1 MKQAFKL
8 FLTDLKGIG
17 KAPGALILLAGL
29 AILPSFY
36 AWFNLEATWDPY
48 SNTDNIKIAVVN
60 EDEGDMVRNEK
71 INVGNK
77 IEETLHKDDHFDWQF
92 VSREEADKGLY
103 KGKYYAALYIP
114 KQFSHQ
120 ITGTLRKDPQQ
131 AKVTYKVNQKLN
143 AIAPKMTDA
152 GTSEIVKKAN
162 ESFDKVVTKVLLEEA
177 NRLGIKLEEQVPT
190 YEKIRDG
197 VDTAYQALPKI
208 EKFRK
213 AIIYIDENQDK
224 IDQYADQ
231 FRHLGSYKDE
241 AMTAAEKLNH
251 LNASIPAINERA
263 KLILKLNEY
272 MPEIERVLQVASGV
286 PDHFPQI
293 NQGVDT
299 AITGT
304 EKGMQTLDTASQLL
318 PTIEQRVNVYEEGI
332 DQARAINQDFADNLT
347 QRQEQDV
354 QGNVPSSGGNL
365 QNFGDNFT
373 RNQGQGNQG
382 APQRNDSN
390 NQTSTQPHRQTN
402 STAPQPNTN
411 QQEGGQTSSSA
422 PSSNENSSGA
432 ETQPA
437 ENSETNETGRVET
450 AQQSAKGTRYDTLQ
464 TSTQTEQDVTPLPD
478 GQVIT
483 QDEAHQMGNDYGR
496 ALNGV
501 NDTIAS
507 QLEATQQDLDA
518 AKNISY
524 GILGSNQP
532 DTFEQPLAHLIARM
546 NHASKT
552 LRDYRDWLTE
562 IEQSEGID
570 LTNEQEKLKNTQQ
583 EIKVMTKRLNDL
595 QDAITSGNTGK
606 AEAQDVIDALDAL
619 RQRLADA
626 NTTVK
631 NDITQALL
639 EVSKRVDASL
649 EQGAAT
655 IDTVQEKLQTTKD
668 IVRKG
673 QVILS
678 DANARLTK
686 LRDVLP
692 TVEAKYNK
700 AMSIAQAYFPEFKQS
715 VARASDFIRNDLPE
729 LEANIAKA
737 TDTVNAKLPE
747 AFEKYDTLN
756 ALLDRNQPKAKRA
769 LSNLADFARN
779 DLPTVEQDL
788 IKAEKVFK
796 ELDEENTLEDLI
808 NLLRNDLKKQA
819 GVIAHPIEID
829 QHNVFPVKDYGSAS
843 TPFYTAL
850 AIWVGTLLLVS
861 LLTVHNKHEELKPY
875 LTIRETYLGKM
886 GLFMMMNMIQAFIV
900 SVGDIVI
907 LKASVESVSLF
918 IAVSVYSAMI
928 FTTIVYTLVSVLG
941 NPGKALAIVILV
953 LQIAG
958 GGGTFPI
965 EVTPEFFQKIH
976 PFLPFSY
983 SIDALREVVG
993 GPVPEILMHKLTM
1006 LTVFGIVF
1014 FLIGII
1020 GKPYLNPVVH
1030 KLAERAEKSNLFE

>member
-48 SNTDNIKIAVVN
+48 SNTGNIKIAVVN
-60 EDEGDMVRNEK
+60 EDEGDMVRNDK

-92 VSREEADKGLY
+92 VSRDEADKGLY

-177 NRLGIKLEEQVPT
+177 DRLGIKLEEQVPT

-197 VDTAYQALPKI
+197 VDAAYQALPKI

-213 AIIYIDENQDK
+213 AIIYVDDNQGK
-224 IDQYADQ
+224 IDQYADE
-231 FRHLGSYKDE
+231 FRNLGNYKDE
-241 AMTAAEKLNH
+241 AVTAAEKLNQ

-263 KLILKLNEY
+263 KLVLKLNDY
-272 MPEIERVLQVASGV
+272 MPEIERALQVASDV
-286 PDHFPQI
+286 PEYFPRI

-299 AITGT
+299 AIAGT
-304 EKGMQTLDTASQLL
+304 EKGLKTLDTASQLL
-318 PTIEQRVNVYEEGI
+318 PTIEQRVNLYEQGI
-332 DQARAINQDFADNLT
+332 NQARDVNQGFSDRLT
-347 QRQEQDV
+347 QSQAQENQSASQQNNGNLINNGSNLPQLNNTTDQNGLVNQAGQAVNNVV
-354 QGNVPSSGGNL
+354 QNGVNNPNNIQNGMNNQNNL
-365 QNFGDNFT
+365 QNGM
-373 RNQGQGNQG
+373 
-382 APQRNDSN
+382 N
-390 NQTSTQPHRQTN
+390 NQNNVQ
-402 STAPQPNTN
+402 TAPQ
-411 QQEGGQTSSSA
+411 
-422 PSSNENSSGA
+422 
-432 ETQPA
+432 
-437 ENSETNETGRVET
+437 
-450 AQQSAKGTRYDTLQ
+450 
-464 TSTQTEQDVTPLPD
+464 STQTTHYQTMQLSTQTDNQMMPLPD

-483 QDEAHQMGNDYGR
+483 ENEAEQMGTDYEH
-496 ALNGV
+496 ALSSV
-501 NDTIAS
+501 NDMMAS

-518 AKNISY
+518 AKNMSF
-524 GILGSNQP
+524 GILSSNQP
-532 DTFEQPLAHLIARM
+532 NTFEQPLAHLIARM

-562 IEQSEGID
+562 VEQAEGID
-570 LTNEQEKLKNTQQ
+570 LTKEQEQLKNTQQ
-583 EIKVMTKRLNDL
+583 DIKAMTKRLNAL
-595 QDAITSGNTGK
+595 QDAITAGNTGK
-606 AEAQDVIDALDAL
+606 AEAQDVIDALDSL
-619 RQRLADA
+619 HKRLADV
-626 NTTVK
+626 NGTVK
-631 NDITQALL
+631 NDIAKALL
-639 EVSKRVDASL
+639 DVSTRVGSALDKGS
-649 EQGAAT
+649 AT
-655 IDTVQEKLQTTKD
+655 IDTVQEKLQTTKE

-678 DANARLTK
+678 DANTRLVQ

-700 AMSIAQAYFPEFKQS
+700 AMSIAQQYYPEFKQG
-715 VARASDFIRNDLPE
+715 VARAADFVRNDLPE
-729 LEANIAKA
+729 VEANIAKA

-756 ALLDRNQPKAKRA
+756 ALLDQNQPKAKRV

-779 DLPTVEQDL
+779 DLPQVEQDL
-788 IKAEKVFK
+788 VKAEKVFN
-796 ELDEENTLEDLI
+796 ELEEENTLEDLI

-861 LLTVHNKHEELKPY
+861 MLTVHNKHEELKPY

-886 GLFMMMNMIQAFIV
+886 GLFMMMNVIQAFIV

-907 LKASVESVSLF
+907 LKASVESAPLF
-918 IAVSVYSAMI
+918 IAISVYSAVI

-941 NPGKALAIVILV
+941 NPGKALAIIILV

-965 EVTPEFFQKIH
+965 EVTPEFFQKLH

-983 SIDALREVVG
+983 SIDALREAVG
-993 GPVPEILMHKLTM
+993 GPVTEILVHKLMM

>member
-8 FLTDLKGIG
+8 FLTDLKRIG

-48 SNTDNIKIAVVN
+48 SNTGNIKIAVVN
-60 EDEGDMVRNEK
+60 EDEGDMVRDKK

-92 VSREEADKGLY
+92 VSRKEADKGLY
-103 KGKYYAALYIP
+103 KGKYYAAMYIP

-162 ESFDKVVTKVLLEEA
+162 ESFDKAVTKVLLEEA
-177 NRLGIKLEEQVPT
+177 NRLGIEIEKQLPT
-190 YEKIRDG
+190 YNKIRDG
-197 VDTAYQALPKI
+197 VDAAYQALPKI

-213 AIIYIDENQDK
+213 AIIYIDENQGT
-224 IDQYADQ
+224 IDNYADR
-231 FRHLGSYKDE
+231 FRNLGNYKDE
-241 AMTAAEKLNH
+241 AVTAAEKLNQ

-263 KLILKLNEY
+263 KLVLKLNEY
-272 MPEIERVLQVASGV
+272 MPEIERALQVASGV
-286 PDHFPQI
+286 PDYFPQI

-299 AITGT
+299 AIAGT
-304 EKGMQTLDTASQLL
+304 EKGLQTLDTASQVL
-318 PTIEQRVNVYEEGI
+318 PTIEQRVNVYEQGI
-332 DQARAINQDFADNLT
+332 EQARDINQGFADNLT
-347 QRQEQDV
+347 QYQD
-354 QGNVPSSGGNL
+354 Q
-365 QNFGDNFT
+365 
-373 RNQGQGNQG
+373 
-382 APQRNDSN
+382 AN
-390 NQTSTQPHRQTN
+390 NTTPT
-402 STAPQPNTN
+402 QPNTGNNPINNDTQLNGNTN
-411 QQEGGQTSSSA
+411 QNGVVDQ
-422 PSSNENSSGA
+422 
-432 ETQPA
+432 
-437 ENSETNETGRVET
+437 
-450 AQQSAKGTRYDTLQ
+450 AQQAVNNTLQ
-464 TSTQTEQDVTPLPD
+464 NGWNNQNNVQTTPQSAQGTDYKVVQLSTQTDSNITPLPD

-483 QDEAHQMGNDYGR
+483 ADEATAMGTDYGN
-496 ALNGV
+496 ALQGV
-501 NDTIAS
+501 NEMMLS
-507 QLEATQQDLDA
+507 QLEATRQDLDA
-518 AKNISY
+518 AKNMSY
-524 GILGSNQP
+524 GILSSNQP
-532 DTFEQPLAHLIARM
+532 DTFEQPLSHLIARM
-546 NHASKT
+546 NNANKT
-552 LRDYRDWLTE
+552 LRDYRDWLTQ

-570 LTNEQEKLKNTQQ
+570 LTEQQEKLKNTQQ
-583 EIKVMTKRLNDL
+583 EIKAMTKRLNAL
-595 QDAITSGNTGK
+595 QDAIASGNTGK
-606 AEAQDVIDALDAL
+606 AEAQDVIEALDAL
-619 RQRLADA
+619 QQRLTDTS
-626 NTTVK
+626 TTVK
-631 NDITQALL
+631 TDIANALL
-639 EVSKRVDASL
+639 DVSKRVDEAL
-649 EQGAAT
+649 NKGAAT
-655 IDTVQEKLQTTKD
+655 IDTVQDKLQTTKE
-668 IVRKG
+668 IVRNG

-678 DANARLTK
+678 DANARLTQ

-692 TVEAKYNK
+692 TVEAKYQH
-700 AMSIAQAYFPEFKQS
+700 AMSIAQAYYPEFKSS
-715 VARASDFIRNDLPE
+715 VARAADFVRNDLPE

-756 ALLDRNQPKAKRA
+756 ALLDENQPKAKRA

-796 ELDEENTLEDLI
+796 ELDEDNTIEDII

-829 QHNVFPVKDYGSAS
+829 QHNIFPVKDYGSAS

-861 LLTVHNKHEELKPY
+861 LLSVHNKHEDLKPY

-907 LKASVESVSLF
+907 LKASVEFVPLF
-918 IAVSVYSAMI
+918 IAISLYSAMV
-928 FTTIVYTLVSVLG
+928 FTMIVYTLVSVLG
-941 NPGKALAIVILV
+941 NPGKALAIIILV

-965 EVTPEFFQKIH
+965 EVTPQFFQKLH

-983 SIDALREVVG
+983 SIDALREAVG
-993 GPVPEILMHKLTM
+993 GPVPEILASKLIY
-1006 LTVFGIVF
+1006 LGIFGIVF

-1030 KLAERAEKSNLFE
+1030 RLAEKAEKSNIFE

>member
-8 FLTDLKGIG
+8 FLTDLKGIS
-17 KAPGALILLAGL
+17 KAPGALILLVGL

-48 SNTDNIKIAVVN
+48 SNTGNIKIAVVN
-60 EDEGDMVRNEK
+60 EDEGDMVRNNK

-77 IEETLHKDDHFDWQF
+77 IEETLRKDDHFNWQF
-92 VSREEADKGLY
+92 VSRKEADKGLY
-103 KGKYYAALYIP
+103 RGKYYAAMYIP

-162 ESFDKVVTKVLLEEA
+162 ENFDQVVTKVLLEEA
-177 NRLGIKLEEQVPT
+177 NRLGIEIEKQLPT
-190 YEKIRDG
+190 YNKIRDG
-197 VDTAYQALPKI
+197 VEAAYQALPKI

-213 AIIYIDENQDK
+213 GIIYIDEHQGT
-224 IDQYADQ
+224 IDQYADR
-231 FRHLGSYKDE
+231 FRNLGNYKDE
-241 AMTAAEKLNH
+241 AVTAAEKLNQ

-272 MPEIERVLQVASGV
+272 MPEIERALQVASGV

-299 AITGT
+299 AIAGT
-304 EKGMQTLDTASQLL
+304 EKGLKALDTASQVL
-318 PTIEQRVNVYEEGI
+318 PTIEQRVNVYEQGI
-332 DQARAINQDFADNLT
+332 EQARDINQEFANSLT
-347 QRQEQDV
+347 QYQD
-354 QGNVPSSGGNL
+354 S
-365 QNFGDNFT
+365 
-373 RNQGQGNQG
+373 
-382 APQRNDSN
+382 AN
-390 NQTSTQPHRQTN
+390 NATPT
-402 STAPQPNTN
+402 QPNT
-411 QQEGGQTSSSA
+411 
-422 PSSNENSSGA
+422 SNNLINNGLNGSQLNS
-432 ETQPA
+432 A
-437 ENSETNETGRVET
+437 ENQNGVVDQ
-450 AQQSAKGTRYDTLQ
+450 AQKAANNTIQNGLNAQNNIQTTPQSARGVDYKVVQL
-464 TSTQTEQDVTPLPD
+464 STATEPNVTPLPD

-483 QDEAHQMGNDYGR
+483 ADEATTMGTDYGN
-496 ALNGV
+496 ALQGV
-501 NDTIAS
+501 NNMMLS
-507 QLEATQQDLDA
+507 QLEAIRQDLDA
-518 AKNISY
+518 AKNMSY
-524 GILGSNQP
+524 GILSTNQP
-532 DTFEQPLAHLIARM
+532 DTFAQPLSHLIARM

-570 LTNEQEKLKNTQQ
+570 LTEQQEKLKNTQQ
-583 EIKVMTKRLNDL
+583 EIKEMTKRLNDL
-595 QDAITSGNTGK
+595 QDAIGAGNTGK
-606 AEAQDVIDALDAL
+606 AEAQAIIEALDTL
-619 RQRLADA
+619 QKRLADTSA
-626 NTTVK
+626 TVK
-631 NDITQALL
+631 QDIANALL
-639 EVSKRVDASL
+639 DVSKRVDEAL
-649 EQGAAT
+649 NKGAAT
-655 IDTVQEKLQTTKD
+655 IDTVQDKLQTTKE
-668 IVRKG
+668 IVRRG

-678 DANARLTK
+678 DANTRLTQLK
-686 LRDVLP
+686 NVLP
-692 TVEAKYNK
+692 TVEAKYNH
-700 AMSIAQAYFPEFKQS
+700 AMSIAQAYYPEFKSS
-715 VARASDFIRNDLPE
+715 VARAADFVRNDLPE
-729 LEANIAKA
+729 LEEKIAKA

-779 DLPTVEQDL
+779 DLPSVEQDL
-788 IKAEKVFK
+788 VKAEKVFK
-796 ELDEENTLEDLI
+796 KLDEENTIEDII

-829 QHNVFPVKDYGSAS
+829 QHNIFPVKNYGSAS

-861 LLTVHNKHEELKPY
+861 LLSVHNKHEDLKPY

-886 GLFMMMNMIQAFIV
+886 GLFMMMNVIQAFIV

-907 LKASVESVSLF
+907 LKASVESVPLFISISLF
-918 IAVSVYSAMI
+918 SAII

-941 NPGKALAIVILV
+941 NPGKALAIIILV

-965 EVTPEFFQKIH
+965 EVTPEFFQKLH

-983 SIDALREVVG
+983 SIDALREAVG
-993 GPVPEILMHKLTM
+993 GPVPEILASKLIH
-1006 LTVFGIVF
+1006 LGIFGIIF

-1020 GKPYLNPVVH
+1020 GKPYLNPIVH
-1030 KLAERAEKSNLFE
+1030 RLAEKAEKSNIFE

>member
-8 FLTDLKGIG
+8 FLTDLKRIG

-48 SNTDNIKIAVVN
+48 SNTGNIKIAVVN
-60 EDEGDMVRNEK
+60 EDEGDMVRDKK

-92 VSREEADKGLY
+92 VSRKEADKGLY
-103 KGKYYAALYIP
+103 KGKYYAAMYIP

-162 ESFDKVVTKVLLEEA
+162 ESFDKAVTKVLLEEA
-177 NRLGIKLEEQVPT
+177 NRLGIEIEKQLPT
-190 YEKIRDG
+190 YNKIRDG
-197 VDTAYQALPKI
+197 VDAAYQALPKI

-213 AIIYIDENQDK
+213 AIIYIDENQGT
-224 IDQYADQ
+224 IDNYADR
-231 FRHLGSYKDE
+231 FRNLGNYKDE
-241 AMTAAEKLNH
+241 AVTAAEKLNQ

-263 KLILKLNEY
+263 KLVLKLNEY
-272 MPEIERVLQVASGV
+272 MPEIERALQVASGV
-286 PDHFPQI
+286 PDYFPQI

-299 AITGT
+299 AIAGT
-304 EKGMQTLDTASQLL
+304 EKGLQTLDTASQVL
-318 PTIEQRVNVYEEGI
+318 PTIEQRVNVYEQGI
-332 DQARAINQDFADNLT
+332 DQARDINQGFADNLT
-347 QRQEQDV
+347 QYQD
-354 QGNVPSSGGNL
+354 Q
-365 QNFGDNFT
+365 
-373 RNQGQGNQG
+373 
-382 APQRNDSN
+382 AN
-390 NQTSTQPHRQTN
+390 NTTPTQPNMGSN
-402 STAPQPNTN
+402 SINNDTQLNGNTN
-411 QQEGGQTSSSA
+411 QNGVVDQ
-422 PSSNENSSGA
+422 
-432 ETQPA
+432 
-437 ENSETNETGRVET
+437 
-450 AQQSAKGTRYDTLQ
+450 AQQAVNNTLQ
-464 TSTQTEQDVTPLPD
+464 NGWNNQNNVQTTPQSAQGTDYKVVQLSTQTDSNITPLPD

-483 QDEAHQMGNDYGR
+483 ADEATAMGTDYGN
-496 ALNGV
+496 ALQGV
-501 NDTIAS
+501 NEMMLS
-507 QLEATQQDLDA
+507 QLEATRQDLDA
-518 AKNISY
+518 AKNMSY
-524 GILGSNQP
+524 GILSSNQP
-532 DTFEQPLAHLIARM
+532 DTFEQPLSHLIARM
-546 NHASKT
+546 NNANKT
-552 LRDYRDWLTE
+552 LRDYRDWLTQ

-570 LTNEQEKLKNTQQ
+570 LTEQQEKLKNTQQ
-583 EIKVMTKRLNDL
+583 EIKAMTKRLNAL
-595 QDAITSGNTGK
+595 QDAIASGNTGK
-606 AEAQDVIDALDAL
+606 AEAQDVIEALDAL
-619 RQRLADA
+619 QQRLTDTS
-626 NTTVK
+626 TTVK
-631 NDITQALL
+631 TDIANALL
-639 EVSKRVDASL
+639 DVSKRVDEAL
-649 EQGAAT
+649 NKGAAT
-655 IDTVQEKLQTTKD
+655 IDTVQDKLQTTKE
-668 IVRKG
+668 IVRNG

-678 DANARLTK
+678 DANARLTQ

-692 TVEAKYNK
+692 TVEAKYQH
-700 AMSIAQAYFPEFKQS
+700 AMSIAQAYYPEFKSS
-715 VARASDFIRNDLPE
+715 VARAADFVRNDLPE

-756 ALLDRNQPKAKRA
+756 ALLDENQPKAKRA

-796 ELDEENTLEDLI
+796 ELDEDNTIEDII

-829 QHNVFPVKDYGSAS
+829 QHNIFPVKDYGSAS

-861 LLTVHNKHEELKPY
+861 LLSVHNKHEDLKPY

-907 LKASVESVSLF
+907 LKASVESVPLF
-918 IAVSVYSAMI
+918 IAISLYSAMV
-928 FTTIVYTLVSVLG
+928 FTMIVYTLVSVLG
-941 NPGKALAIVILV
+941 NPGKALAIIILV

-965 EVTPEFFQKIH
+965 EVTPQFFQKLH

-983 SIDALREVVG
+983 SIDALREAVG
-993 GPVPEILMHKLTM
+993 GPVPEILASKLIY
-1006 LTVFGIVF
+1006 LGIFGIVF

-1030 KLAERAEKSNLFE
+1030 RLAEKAEKSNIFE

>member
-8 FLTDLKGIG
+8 FLTDLKRIG

-48 SNTDNIKIAVVN
+48 SNTGNIKIAVVN
-60 EDEGDMVRNEK
+60 EDEGDMVRDKK

-92 VSREEADKGLY
+92 VSRKEADKGLY
-103 KGKYYAALYIP
+103 KGKYYAAMYIP

-162 ESFDKVVTKVLLEEA
+162 ESFDKAVTKVLLEEA
-177 NRLGIKLEEQVPT
+177 NRLGIEIEKQLPT
-190 YEKIRDG
+190 YNKIRDG
-197 VDTAYQALPKI
+197 VDAAYQALPKI

-213 AIIYIDENQDK
+213 AIIYIDENQGT
-224 IDQYADQ
+224 IDNYADR
-231 FRHLGSYKDE
+231 FRNLGNYKDE
-241 AMTAAEKLNH
+241 AVTAAEKLNQ

-263 KLILKLNEY
+263 KLVLKLNEY
-272 MPEIERVLQVASGV
+272 MPEIERALQVASGV
-286 PDHFPQI
+286 PDYFPQI

-299 AITGT
+299 AIAGT
-304 EKGMQTLDTASQLL
+304 EKGLQTLDTASQVL
-318 PTIEQRVNVYEEGI
+318 PTIEQRVNVYEQGI
-332 DQARAINQDFADNLT
+332 EQARDINQGFADNLT
-347 QRQEQDV
+347 QYQD
-354 QGNVPSSGGNL
+354 Q
-365 QNFGDNFT
+365 
-373 RNQGQGNQG
+373 
-382 APQRNDSN
+382 AN
-390 NQTSTQPHRQTN
+390 NTTPT
-402 STAPQPNTN
+402 QPNTGSNLINNGSQLNGNTN
-411 QQEGGQTSSSA
+411 QNGVVDQ
-422 PSSNENSSGA
+422 
-432 ETQPA
+432 
-437 ENSETNETGRVET
+437 
-450 AQQSAKGTRYDTLQ
+450 AQQAVNNTLQ
-464 TSTQTEQDVTPLPD
+464 NGLNNQNNVQTTPQSAQGTDYKVVQLSTQTDSNITPLPD

-483 QDEAHQMGNDYGR
+483 ADEATAMGTDYGN
-496 ALNGV
+496 ALQGV
-501 NDTIAS
+501 NEMMLS
-507 QLEATQQDLDA
+507 QLEATRQDLDA
-518 AKNISY
+518 AKNMSY
-524 GILGSNQP
+524 GILSSNQP
-532 DTFEQPLAHLIARM
+532 DTFEQPLSHLIARM
-546 NHASKT
+546 NNANKT
-552 LRDYRDWLTE
+552 LRDYRDWLTQ

-570 LTNEQEKLKNTQQ
+570 LTEQQEKLKNTQQ
-583 EIKVMTKRLNDL
+583 EIKAMTKRLNAL
-595 QDAITSGNTGK
+595 QDAIASGNTGK
-606 AEAQDVIDALDAL
+606 AEAQDVIEALDAL
-619 RQRLADA
+619 QQRLTDTS
-626 NTTVK
+626 TTVK
-631 NDITQALL
+631 TDIVNALL
-639 EVSKRVDASL
+639 DVSKRVDEAL
-649 EQGAAT
+649 NKGAAT
-655 IDTVQEKLQTTKD
+655 IDTVQDKLQTTKE
-668 IVRKG
+668 IVRNG

-678 DANARLTK
+678 DANARLTQ

-692 TVEAKYNK
+692 TVEAKYQH
-700 AMSIAQAYFPEFKQS
+700 AMSIAQAYYPEFKSS
-715 VARASDFIRNDLPE
+715 VARAADFVRNDLPE

-756 ALLDRNQPKAKRA
+756 ALLDENQPKAKRA

-796 ELDEENTLEDLI
+796 ELDEDNTIEDI
-808 NLLRNDLKKQA
+808 IDLLRNDLKKQA

-829 QHNVFPVKDYGSAS
+829 QHNIFPVKDYGSAS

-861 LLTVHNKHEELKPY
+861 LLSVHNKHEDLKPY

-907 LKASVESVSLF
+907 LKASVESVPLF
-918 IAVSVYSAMI
+918 IAISLYSAMV
-928 FTTIVYTLVSVLG
+928 FTMIVYTLVSVLG
-941 NPGKALAIVILV
+941 NPGKALAIIILV

-965 EVTPEFFQKIH
+965 EVTPQFFQKLH

-983 SIDALREVVG
+983 SIDALREAVG
-993 GPVPEILMHKLTM
+993 GPVPEILASKLIY
-1006 LTVFGIVF
+1006 LGIFGIVF

-1030 KLAERAEKSNLFE
+1030 RLAEKAEKSNIFE

>member
-8 FLTDLKGIG
+8 FLTDLKRIG

-48 SNTDNIKIAVVN
+48 SNTGNIKIAVVN
-60 EDEGDMVRNEK
+60 EDEGDMVRDKK

-92 VSREEADKGLY
+92 VSRKEADKGLY
-103 KGKYYAALYIP
+103 KGKYYAAMYIP

-162 ESFDKVVTKVLLEEA
+162 ESFDKAVTKVLLEEA
-177 NRLGIKLEEQVPT
+177 NRLGIEIEKQLPT
-190 YEKIRDG
+190 YNKIRDG
-197 VDTAYQALPKI
+197 VDAAYQALPKI

-213 AIIYIDENQDK
+213 AIIYIDENQGT
-224 IDQYADQ
+224 IDNYADR
-231 FRHLGSYKDE
+231 FRNLGNYKDE
-241 AMTAAEKLNH
+241 AVTAAEKLNQ

-263 KLILKLNEY
+263 KLVLKLNEY
-272 MPEIERVLQVASGV
+272 MPEIERALQVASGV
-286 PDHFPQI
+286 PDYFPQI

-299 AITGT
+299 AIAGT
-304 EKGMQTLDTASQLL
+304 EKGLQTLDTASQVL
-318 PTIEQRVNVYEEGI
+318 PTIEQRVNVYEQGI
-332 DQARAINQDFADNLT
+332 EQARDINQGFADNLT
-347 QRQEQDV
+347 QYQD
-354 QGNVPSSGGNL
+354 Q
-365 QNFGDNFT
+365 
-373 RNQGQGNQG
+373 
-382 APQRNDSN
+382 AN
-390 NQTSTQPHRQTN
+390 NTTPV
-402 STAPQPNTN
+402 QPNTGNNPINNGSQLNGNTN
-411 QQEGGQTSSSA
+411 QNGVVDQ
-422 PSSNENSSGA
+422 
-432 ETQPA
+432 
-437 ENSETNETGRVET
+437 
-450 AQQSAKGTRYDTLQ
+450 AQQAVNNTLQ
-464 TSTQTEQDVTPLPD
+464 NGLNNQNNVQTTPQSAQGTDYKVVQLSTQTDSNITPLPD

-483 QDEAHQMGNDYGR
+483 ADEATAMGTDYGN
-496 ALNGV
+496 ALQGV
-501 NDTIAS
+501 NEMMLS
-507 QLEATQQDLDA
+507 QLEATRQDLDA
-518 AKNISY
+518 AKNMSY
-524 GILGSNQP
+524 GILSSNQP
-532 DTFEQPLAHLIARM
+532 DTFEQPLSHLIARM
-546 NHASKT
+546 NNANKT
-552 LRDYRDWLTE
+552 LRDYRDWLTQ

-570 LTNEQEKLKNTQQ
+570 LTEQQEKLKNTQQ
-583 EIKVMTKRLNDL
+583 EIKAMTKRLNAL
-595 QDAITSGNTGK
+595 QDAIASGNTGK
-606 AEAQDVIDALDAL
+606 AEAQDVIEALDAL
-619 RQRLADA
+619 QQRLTDTS
-626 NTTVK
+626 TTVK
-631 NDITQALL
+631 TDIANALL
-639 EVSKRVDASL
+639 DVSKRVDEVL
-649 EQGAAT
+649 NKGAAT
-655 IDTVQEKLQTTKD
+655 IDTVQDKLQTTKE
-668 IVRKG
+668 IVRNG

-678 DANARLTK
+678 DANARLTQ

-692 TVEAKYNK
+692 TVEAKYQH
-700 AMSIAQAYFPEFKQS
+700 AMSIAQAYYPEFKSS
-715 VARASDFIRNDLPE
+715 VARAADFVRNDLPE

-756 ALLDRNQPKAKRA
+756 ALLDENQPKAKRA

-796 ELDEENTLEDLI
+796 ELDEDNTIEDII

-829 QHNVFPVKDYGSAS
+829 QHNIFPVKDYGSAS

-861 LLTVHNKHEELKPY
+861 LLSVHNKHEDLKPY

-907 LKASVESVSLF
+907 LKASVESVPLF
-918 IAVSVYSAMI
+918 IAISLYSAMV
-928 FTTIVYTLVSVLG
+928 FTMIVYTLVSVLG
-941 NPGKALAIVILV
+941 NPGKALAIIILV

-965 EVTPEFFQKIH
+965 EVTPQFFQKLH

-983 SIDALREVVG
+983 SIDALREAVG
-993 GPVPEILMHKLTM
+993 GPVPEILASKLIY
-1006 LTVFGIVF
+1006 LGIFGIVF

-1030 KLAERAEKSNLFE
+1030 RLAEKAEKSNIFE

>member
-48 SNTDNIKIAVVN
+48 SNTGNIKIAVVN
-60 EDEGDMVRNEK
+60 EDEGDMVRDDK

-92 VSREEADKGLY
+92 VSRDEADKGLY
-103 KGKYYAALYIP
+103 KGKYYAAMYIP

-197 VDTAYQALPKI
+197 VDAAYQALPKI

-213 AIIYIDENQDK
+213 AIIYVDDNQGK
-224 IDQYADQ
+224 IDQYADE
-231 FRHLGSYKDE
+231 FRNLGNYKDE
-241 AMTAAEKLNH
+241 AVTAAEKLNQ

-263 KLILKLNEY
+263 KLVLKLNDY
-272 MPEIERVLQVASGV
+272 MPEIERALQVASGV
-286 PDHFPQI
+286 PEYFPRI

-299 AITGT
+299 AIAGT
-304 EKGMQTLDTASQLL
+304 EKGLQTLDTASQLL
-318 PTIEQRVNVYEEGI
+318 PTIEQRVNLYEQG
-332 DQARAINQDFADNLT
+332 INQVRDVNQGFSDRLT
-347 QRQEQDV
+347 QSQA
-354 QGNVPSSGGNL
+354 QGNQSISQQNGGNLINNGANVPSLNQSTDQNGLVNQAGQAVNNAIQNGVNNPNNIQNGMNNQINL
-365 QNFGDNFT
+365 QNGM
-373 RNQGQGNQG
+373 
-382 APQRNDSN
+382 N
-390 NQTSTQPHRQTN
+390 NQNNVQ
-402 STAPQPNTN
+402 TAPQ
-411 QQEGGQTSSSA
+411 
-422 PSSNENSSGA
+422 
-432 ETQPA
+432 
-437 ENSETNETGRVET
+437 
-450 AQQSAKGTRYDTLQ
+450 
-464 TSTQTEQDVTPLPD
+464 STQTTHYQTMQLSTQTDNQMMPLPD

-483 QDEAHQMGNDYGR
+483 ENEAEQMGTDYEH
-496 ALNGV
+496 ALSSV
-501 NDTIAS
+501 NDMMAS

-518 AKNISY
+518 AKNMSF
-524 GILGSNQP
+524 GILSSNQP

-562 IEQSEGID
+562 VEQAEGID
-570 LTNEQEKLKNTQQ
+570 LTKEQEQLKNTQQ
-583 EIKVMTKRLNDL
+583 DIKAMTKRLNAL
-595 QDAITSGNTGK
+595 QDAITAGNTGK
-606 AEAQDVIDALDAL
+606 AEAQDVIDALDSL
-619 RQRLADA
+619 HKRLADV
-626 NTTVK
+626 NGTVK
-631 NDITQALL
+631 NDIAKALL
-639 EVSKRVDASL
+639 DVSTRVGSALDKGS
-649 EQGAAT
+649 AT
-655 IDTVQEKLQTTKD
+655 IDTVQEKLQTTKE

-678 DANARLTK
+678 DANTRLVQ

-700 AMSIAQAYFPEFKQS
+700 AMSIAQQYYPEFKQG
-715 VARASDFIRNDLPE
+715 VARAADFVRNDLPE
-729 LEANIAKA
+729 VEANIAKA

-756 ALLDRNQPKAKRA
+756 ALLDQNQPKAKRV

-779 DLPTVEQDL
+779 DLPQVEQDL
-788 IKAEKVFK
+788 VKAEKVFN
-796 ELDEENTLEDLI
+796 ELEEENTLEDLI

-861 LLTVHNKHEELKPY
+861 MLTVHNKHEKLKPY

-907 LKASVESVSLF
+907 LKASVESAPLF
-918 IAVSVYSAMI
+918 IAISVYSAVI

-941 NPGKALAIVILV
+941 NPGKALAIIILV

-965 EVTPEFFQKIH
+965 EVTPEFFQKLH

-983 SIDALREVVG
+983 SIDALREAVG
-993 GPVPEILMHKLTM
+993 GPVTEILVHKLMM